1 MILINQKLSPQ
12 KIVNSLDDAR
22 KLRDAE
28 SKSKED
34 KHELSFFFYENN
46 GKSKEICIDSFN
58 DDSELFDENIFTEN
72 EVEGRF
78 NVFEWG
84 SGERKDRQGV
94 KYSDFLN
101 TSLVGIAA
109 EKKTTSKTK
118 RKNG

>member
-1 MILINQKLSPQ
+1 MILINKKLAPQ
-12 KIVNSLDDAR
+12 KIVNNLDDAK

-28 SKSKED
+28 SKTKDD

-78 NVFEWG
+78 NVFEWAT
-84 SGERKDRQGV
+84 GERKDRDGV
-94 KYSDFLN
+94 KYSEFMLKTPDGALP
-101 TSLVGIAA
+101 
-109 EKKTTSKTK
+109 EKKNSVQD
-118 RKNG
+118 